1 MKFYKLTAIFCAAFF
16 TLTGCGFIKDD
27 IKNLAASEES
37 SSDAVFSENGDNEG
51 NTDEG
56 SSAASTE
63 FSPENETPDS
73 EPEILHFV
81 DVFGESYETEI
92 LPDVPKHNYDLSAF
106 NRDGDHLTYED
117 DTYKSRLGVDVSYH
131 QGNIDWNAVKNSGI
145 EFAILRIGFR
155 GYGKEGKIKADSKF
169 SEYIKGA
176 HDAGL
181 DVGVYFFSQAINEDE
196 AAEEADLVLSLL
208 NGETLELPVT
218 YDPESILDDEARTD
232 NVSGEQF
239 TANTKVFCEKISEAG
254 YQPMIYSNML
264 WEAFELNLSELTD
277 YPIWYADYEP
287 LPQTPYHFSFWQYTN
302 KASVPGISGETDM
315 DIQLINK

>member
-1 MKFYKLTAIFCAAFF
+1 MKFYKLTAIFCAAILS
-16 TLTGCGFIKDD
+16 LTGC
-27 IKNLAASEES
+27 NAASEES

-73 EPEILHFV
+73 EPEILHF
-81 DVFGESYETEI
+81 
-92 LPDVPKHNYDLSAF
+92 F